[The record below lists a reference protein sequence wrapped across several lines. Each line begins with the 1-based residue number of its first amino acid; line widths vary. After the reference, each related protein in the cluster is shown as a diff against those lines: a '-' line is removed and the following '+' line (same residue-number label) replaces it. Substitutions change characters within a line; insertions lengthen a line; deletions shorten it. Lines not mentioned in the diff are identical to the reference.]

1 MSVKGKEDDVSVLS
15 REGYQLLKQSAY
27 AEAAA
32 RFEQVLEIEPG
43 NCYALVGL
51 GDIARRQTRPRD
63 AVSYYESCLEHSPD
77 NAFAL
82 FGLAD
87 SYRALRRHRDALR
100 VWERYLLHD
109 SENVTVLTRVADAYR
124 KVRDRNKSRD
134 LYRKVLDIEPE
145 NPYALIGLGH
155 LHYDFREYEEAL
167 ACWMQMYE
175 IGGRSVDIRVLT
187 SIGNSHRKLKDFRAA
202 IPFFNEALEKE
213 PGNFY
218 ALFGLADCYRG
229 LNDPEQSLRY
239 WNDILD
245 NDPTNRV
252 ILTRAGDAHRSM
264 GELEQAK
271 RCYLEALEIGEDL
284 YAQLGL
290 AIIARSQGDYAQSI
304 ALLEALKR
312 TDPDAYRV
320 YIELAAT
327 YAEAGRPRDAI
338 EILTAYSAGV
348 TDNFQIQEL
357 IERYREM

>member
-1 MSVKGKEDDVSVLS
+1 MSEKVKDDDVSVLS
-15 REGYQLLKQSAY
+15 RQGYQLLKQSAY
-27 AEAAA
+27 AEAAK
-32 RFEQVLEIEPG
+32 RFEQALAIEPK

-51 GDIARRQTRPRD
+51 GDIARRQMRPRD
-63 AVSYYESCLEHSPD
+63 AIAYYEACLEQASD

-87 SYRALRRHRDALR
+87 SYRALQRHRDALR
-100 VWERYLLHD
+100 VWELYLRHD

-124 KVRDRNKSRD
+124 KVRDRNRSRD
-134 LYRKVLDIEPE
+134 LYRKVLEIEPE
-145 NPYALIGLGH
+145 NAYALIGLGH

-167 ACWMQMYE
+167 ACWMRMYE

-229 LNDPEQSLRY
+229 LNDAEQSLRY
-239 WNDILD
+239 WNSILE

-252 ILTRAGDAHRSM
+252 ILTRAGDAHRAI
-264 GELEQAK
+264 GDLDQAT
-271 RCYLEALEIGEDL
+271 RCYLGALEIGDDL

-290 AIIARSQGDYAQSI
+290 AIIARSQGECGQSI
-304 ALLEALKR
+304 ALLEQLKR
-312 TDPDAYRV
+312 TNPDAYRV
-320 YIELAAT
+320 HIELAAS
-327 YAEAGRPRDAI
+327 YAESGRPRDAI
-338 EILTAYSAGV
+338 DVLTAFAAGG
-348 TDNFQIQEL
+348 TDNFQIQDL